1 MLNPAEHRCQ
11 VNGNLFV
18 PIDSVLSRASG
29 ERRHDAFATLARCAS
44 NSVAAPRREEPVQLK
59 HRTWITTLSVAA
71 ILIGSAQ
78 VSNAAVASFVAEGA
92 RRGSPA
98 QQPASVSASA
108 ARLRED
114 MRKLWSDHVI
124 WTREYIVAAIAG
136 SPDANAAATRLL
148 KNQDDIGGAVAG
160 FYGKDAG
167 DKLTGLLKQHI
178 LIAVDLIAAA
188 KANDQTK
195 YAATDQRWKRNG
207 EAIADFLSQANP
219 NWPKATLASMMATHL
234 ATTTKEV
241 VARLN
246 KKWDEDTAAFDE
258 VYTHILHMADAL
270 SDGIINQFPQKF

>member
-1 MLNPAEHRCQ
+1 MQARNRAW
-11 VNGNLFV
+11 
-18 PIDSVLSRASG
+18 IKVLG
-29 ERRHDAFATLARCAS
+29 
-44 NSVAAPRREEPVQLK
+44 VAAM
-59 HRTWITTLSVAA
+59 
-71 ILIGSAQ
+71 LIGG
-78 VSNAAVASFVAEGA
+78 AAVGSAAGASSIADSA
-92 RRGSPA
+92 RGGSAVQHAPA
-98 QQPASVSASA
+98 ASANA

-136 SPDANAAATRLL
+136 SPDAKAAATRLL

-167 DKLTGLLKQHI
+167 DKLAGLLKDHI

-188 KANDQTK
+188 KANDQAK
-195 YAATDQRWKRNG
+195 YKATDQKWTKNG
-207 EAIADFLSQANP
+207 EEIADFLSHANP
-219 NWPKATLASMMATHL
+219 NWPKATLASMMAAHL

-258 VYTHILHMADAL
+258 VYAHILHMSDAL
-270 SDGIINQFPQKF
+270 SDGIIKQFPQKF